1 MNIMLDIIGST
12 VIAGMIIA
20 MVFTV
25 NGNVGMQTYIGGGM
39 FHVQTEA
46 MQLARIMEFEVYKAG
61 YRTPSPKILIAD
73 SSRFKFRGDI
83 DNDGTID
90 VVEFTLG
97 ELVATTQNPTD
108 HKLTYTFNGQQMFIS
123 YSATMFQ
130 LTYYNRRD
138 SLLVTP
144 VTGAQVDSIR
154 AIKIRLNLQTPQ
166 MMNNAYI
173 EAYYEKLIYPRNL
186 NY

>member
-12 VIAGMIIA
+12 IIAGMIIA

-46 MQLARIMEFEVYKAG
+46 MQLARIIEFEVYKAG
-61 YRTPSPKILIAD
+61 YNTPSPKIMVAD
-73 SSRFKFRGDI
+73 SSHFKFRGDI

-90 VVEFTLG
+90 VVDFTLG
-97 ELVATTQNPTD
+97 DLVPTTQNPTD
-108 HKLTYTFNGQQMFIS
+108 HKLTYAYNGQQMFIS
-123 YSATMFQ
+123 YSVTLFQ

-138 SLLVTP
+138 SIMVTP
-144 VTGAQVDSIR
+144 VLGALLDSIR
-154 AIKIRLNLQTPQ
+154 SIKIRLNIQTPQ
-166 MMNNAYI
+166 QMNGAYI

-186 NY
+186 IY